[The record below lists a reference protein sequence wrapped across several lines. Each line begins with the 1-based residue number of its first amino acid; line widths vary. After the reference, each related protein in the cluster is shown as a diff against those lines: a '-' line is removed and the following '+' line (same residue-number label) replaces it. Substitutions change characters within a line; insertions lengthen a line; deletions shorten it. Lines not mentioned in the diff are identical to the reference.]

1 VKGIEAVGFGDGW
14 GFSKLFFILHRTS
27 NPLKMANKAMN
38 QTSKQDPGMDGPET
52 ATPGEFASRLAAA
65 RKLVESLER
74 PGEDLDQAMQAYTQA
89 MEELNWCRDYLAK
102 ARLKVEQ
109 LVAKN

>member
-1 VKGIEAVGFGDGW
+1 MIRYQIGIVKIILYFAIDNLIP
-14 GFSKLFFILHRTS
+14 KL
-27 NPLKMANKAMN
+27 MARKEIDKA
-38 QTSKQDPGMDGPET
+38 QVPGLGHEGSGST
-52 ATPGEFASRLAAA
+52 TPGEFASRLAAA

-109 LVAKN
+109 LVSKN